1 MASALDIELGIPLVV
16 DLDGTLTVTD
26 TLHEGFAK
34 LLFRAPLE
42 AFASLFY
49 LVRGRAAVKRFIT
62 QRSQADPATL
72 PYRSDLL
79 DLLKGEKAR
88 GRQIHLV
95 TAADQAIADAVAA
108 ECGLFDT
115 ATGSDGERNL
125 KGETKLAFV
134 RGRFADGFLYAG
146 DGSAD
151 LPLFRAARGVLLCDV
166 TAATDAAVAKAGAPV
181 LGRFSRPARSPRD
194 WVRAFRVHQWAKNL
208 LVLVPLFVGHVFTAQ
223 AVAAAVLGFVL
234 LSLLSSATYIINDL
248 ADLEAD
254 RAASD
259 ETPAPV
265 RERAPEGRLRPGRST
280 ARDDCRAGRRLP
292 AGARVRGCRCL
303 RTWS

>member
-1 MASALDIELGIPLVV
+1 MAL
-16 DLDGTLTVTD
+16 
-26 TLHEGFAK
+26 
-34 LLFRAPLE
+34 
-42 AFASLFY
+42 ASLFY

-72 PYRSDLL
+72 PYRPDLL

-166 TAATDAAVAKAGAPV
+166 TAATEAAVAKAGAPV

-208 LVLVPLFVGHVFTAQ
+208 LVLVPLFVGHAYNVQ
-223 AVAAAVLGFVL
+223 
-234 LSLLSSATYIINDL
+234 D
-248 ADLEAD
+248 D
-254 RAASD
+254 R
-259 ETPAPV
+259 
-265 RERAPEGRLRPGRST
+265 R
-280 ARDDCRAGRRLP
+280 GRRSGSFYSAPSPRQPTSSTTLP
-292 AGARVRGCRCL
+292 ISRPTGHIPPSASARSRADA
-303 RTWS
+303 